1 MVEQYKIIDVNL
13 DPILGREK
21 GKYRPCVVLSRTS
34 FNNKTSLVWVSPIT
48 SRPVKYPT
56 DVALKTMEHHIKGTI
71 DVGQIRTLDL
81 STRHYREVDSVS
93 HEVMHKIDD
102 IITNILKIESF

>member
-13 DPILGREK
+13 NPILGREK

-34 FNNKTSLVWVSPIT
+34 FNEKTSLVWVSPIT
-48 SRPVKYPT
+48 SRPAKYPT
-56 DVALKTMEHHIKGTI
+56 DVPLKTLKNHIKGTV

-81 STRHYREVDSVS
+81 STRHFRVVDSVS
-93 HEVMHKIDD
+93 HEVMHQIDD
-102 IITNILKIESF
+102 IITNILSIESL